1 MKGLEYGQ
9 EQRHSD
15 GEEGEKEVEGQA
27 CEVFVAAN
35 WLAEGAGGGAPLFL
49 IRLSLLLLLSSTE
62 YCVFSQCQ
70 FPHTII
76 ILQSMSIT
84 LSC

>member
-35 WLAEGAGGGAPLFL
+35 WLAEGTGGGGALLP
-49 IRLSLLLLLSSTE
+49 IRLSVILILYSSACFGLLR
-62 YCVFSQCQ
+62 CQ
-70 FPHTII
+70 FPHTVIVYTI
-76 ILQSMSIT
+76 YVYCPSR
-84 LSC
+84 